1 VSRAVAKI
9 LLVVASTATTIIA
22 AELVARWFNV
32 GSEFVRVNSLSGVP
46 TRTVDGV
53 VLWDDAHPRTSS
65 EDIRRVAAA
74 RDAFKIVGLG
84 DSIMYGTD
92 QPKENTYLEHARG
105 VLSTRSERPVE
116 ILNLAVPGYNTVQE
130 NAVYKEID
138 GIIQPDLVLLHFWG
152 DDIHQ
157 FRVSGG
163 YVVDVGDL
171 SADGRLVVRALPVP
185 PRINDFLLLHSRLYD
200 LLTHVVAANRTR
212 GQPPDWTTVSKPL
225 ADIHARVQRAG
236 GRLIVL
242 ASPQFNG
249 PRPTSP
255 PDLPILRKIASEEGV
270 EVIDLTEWLD
280 GAETK
285 DIAID
290 TCCHF
295 NAEGHRRVGDHLVEY
310 LLAHDLKPAAGASA
324 R

>member
-1 VSRAVAKI
+1 
-9 LLVVASTATTIIA
+9 
-22 AELVARWFNV
+22 
-32 GSEFVRVNSLSGVP
+32 
-46 TRTVDGV
+46 

-74 RDAFKIVGLG
+74 PDAFKIVGLG

-92 QPKENTYLEHARG
+92 QPKDSTYLEQARQ
-105 VLSTRSERPVE
+105 VLSVRSERPVE

-130 NAVYKEID
+130 DAVYKEID
-138 GIIQPDLVLLHFWG
+138 GVIKPDLVLLHYWG

-163 YVVDVGDL
+163 YVLDVGDL
-171 SADGRLVVRALPVP
+171 SDEGHLVVRALPVP

-212 GQPPDWTTVSKPL
+212 GQPPDWTLVSKPL

-236 GRLIVL
+236 GRLIVF
-242 ASPQFNG
+242 ASPQFDRA
-249 PRPTSP
+249 RPTSP
-255 PDLPILRKIASEEGV
+255 PDLPILRTIASEQAI
-270 EVIDLTEWLD
+270 EVIDLTDWLD

-285 DIAID
+285 DVAID
-290 TCCHF
+290 TCCHL
-295 NAEGHRRVGDHLVEY
+295 NAEGHRRIADHLVEY
-310 LLAHDLKPAAGASA
+310 LLQNDLKPTLSQAIGDADH
-324 R
+324 